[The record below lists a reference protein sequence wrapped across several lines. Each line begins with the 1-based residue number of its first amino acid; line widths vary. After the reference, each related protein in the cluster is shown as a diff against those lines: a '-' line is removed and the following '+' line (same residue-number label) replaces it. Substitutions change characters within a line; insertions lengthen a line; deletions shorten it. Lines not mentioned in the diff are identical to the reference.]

1 MRAAIAAGFMTV
13 RSADRRVLS
22 QRLRARRQDAE
33 VERAARRLGVALELH
48 GRPAPIAAVERR
60 VFDPLPQRAI
70 AAQRA
75 PDRQAEIPGIGFVKS
90 SRPVA
95 LAVAARAAMAVNE
108 ANARRAHLPGLF
120 QDARQRRALD
130 VARMVAVQIDLHA
143 RECGAVRRLDL
154 LYALLSAHQS
164 ARRCAHQCGHE
175 CVSMNRPH
183 AAAAHACP
191 LRIMAYIRARPRQHE
206 WTAPAGAQRRT
217 ACKARSARAA
227 GSASSG
233 TSVAKSPRSALSAV
247 RSSSISRTVR
257 TPKRRRI
264 G

>member
-33 VERAARRLGVALELH
+33 IERAARRLGVALEVH

-60 VFDPLPQRAI
+60 VFDPLPQRTI

-108 ANARRAHLPGLF
+108 ANARRAHLPSLL

-143 RECGAVRRLDL
+143 RERRAVRRLDV
-154 LYALLSAHQS
+154 LYALLSAHQCVHES
-164 ARRCAHQCGHE
+164 PACGRGARARCESWPIVGLCFGNTNGPRRPALSGAQPARRARRAPPDRR
-175 CVSMNRPH
+175 RPE
-183 AAAAHACP
+183 
-191 LRIMAYIRARPRQHE
+191 RA
-206 WTAPAGAQRRT
+206 W
-217 ACKARSARAA
+217 RSRRAA
-227 GSASSG
+227 
-233 TSVAKSPRSALSAV
+233 P
-247 RSSSISRTVR
+247 
-257 TPKRRRI
+257 
-264 G
+264 